1 MSRYKTIYKEIEID
15 VDLADF
21 TDDDIMEEAA
31 ERGLASAL
39 PGCPGADLI
48 DKIFN
53 ARRLGQPY
61 DHLLDEYLYILTG
74 RAI

>member
-31 ERGLASAL
+31 ERGLASASH
-39 PGCPGADLI
+39 GTGADLI